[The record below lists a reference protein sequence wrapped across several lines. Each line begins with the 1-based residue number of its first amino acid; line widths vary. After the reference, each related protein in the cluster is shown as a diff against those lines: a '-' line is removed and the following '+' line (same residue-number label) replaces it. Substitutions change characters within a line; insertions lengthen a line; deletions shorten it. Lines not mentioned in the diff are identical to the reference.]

1 MKTVLN
7 LIGEFGALNDAKVR
21 TGGSLPPEDE
31 KRWAELKAFYEVLM
45 AQTGLD
51 LDREAAPITASD
63 IREQLMDRERIR
75 VPVEVPVVFQ
85 DGKQHHSGKVMNL
98 SRGGTFIASEHLPE
112 VGSQLTVYIPQ
123 IGSTSEEVLEI
134 ESEVVWLTKRGV
146 PEIELPRGI
155 GVQFTE
161 YPTNAQEK
169 LDSFV
174 IETIARKLSSLW

>member
-45 AQTGLD
+45 AQSGLD
-51 LDREAAPITASD
+51 LDREAPPITASD
-63 IREQLMDRERIR
+63 IREQLTDRERIR

-85 DGKQHHSGKVMNL
+85 QGKQHHSGKIVNL
-98 SRGGTFIASEHLPE
+98 SRGGTFIASEYLPE
-112 VGSQLTVYIPQ
+112 VGSHLTVYIPQ
-123 IGSTSEEVLEI
+123 VGSTSEEVLEI
-134 ESEVVWLTKRGV
+134 ESEVGWLTKRGV